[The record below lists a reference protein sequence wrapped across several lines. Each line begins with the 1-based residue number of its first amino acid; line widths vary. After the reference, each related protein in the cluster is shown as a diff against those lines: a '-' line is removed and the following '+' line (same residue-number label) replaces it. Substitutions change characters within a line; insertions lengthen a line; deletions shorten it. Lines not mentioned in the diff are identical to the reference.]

1 MMNGMRENDLF
12 AKSSTCK
19 SEMEDRERER
29 ERERDAMYSRG
40 TMIVHLHDWRLK
52 LLLIEFV
59 SLPTRNQIYFNNPMD
74 QEVSNR

>member
-1 MMNGMRENDLF
+1 
-12 AKSSTCK
+12 
-19 SEMEDRERER
+19 
-29 ERERDAMYSRG
+29 MYSRG